1 MTYNLVKHIKLLCR
15 LMEVIS
21 MFSDFD
27 LILTNGYLVDGTG
40 KEPVKNACVAIKDG
54 KIAAVIK
61 NEEIEIK
68 DLECKV
74 IDLKGKTILP
84 GFINTHVH
92 INFNEPKY
100 INKWLYSGVTTVR
113 DMGVLNDLEIS
124 DVIEKRNTMLN
135 TNKFPR
141 IIMAG
146 KFITALGGYGGSSPV
161 GISTEEEAV
170 KKVDEL
176 LDMGCDFIKTVLED
190 GYDPS
195 TFGLPKLTKNLL
207 KAICDEA
214 HNKGALVSAHVSEA
228 KNLEIL
234 VDAGIDEAAHNVCDK
249 MSDELI
255 EKMARKNIYMVP
267 TMNLYKAFSDKYGA
281 LFYDTCV
288 DNLVRF
294 VQAGGKIAVGT
305 DFIEEDL
312 PWFELGMPL
321 YELQLLKAA
330 GLDNN
335 EIIVA
340 LTKNGSEVIGLS
352 DSLGTIEKNK
362 IADMVVVDG
371 NPLMDLK
378 CLKDIKF
385 IIKNG
390 EIVNEKFTQVQ
401 TLT

>member
-1 MTYNLVKHIKLLCR
+1 
-15 LMEVIS
+15 

-40 KEPVKNACVAIKDG
+40 GEPVKNACVTIKDG
-54 KIAAVIK
+54 KIASIIK
-61 NEEIEIK
+61 NKEIQIK
-68 DLECKV
+68 DIECEV
-74 IDLKGKTILP
+74 IDLEGKTVLP

-92 INFNEPKY
+92 INFDEPRY
-100 INKWLYSGVTTVR
+100 IRKWLYSGVTTVR
-113 DMGVLNDLEIS
+113 DMGILDTLEIS
-124 DVIEKRNTMLN
+124 DVIEKRKTILN
-135 TNKFPR
+135 TNEFPR
-141 IIMAG
+141 LIIAG
-146 KFITALGGYGGSSPV
+146 KFITALGGYGGSGPI
-161 GISTEEEAV
+161 GISTEEEAI

-176 LDMGCDFIKTVLED
+176 LDMGCDLIKTVLED

-214 HNKGALVSAHVSEA
+214 HNKGAWVSAHVSKA

-234 VDAGIDEAAHNVCDK
+234 VDAGINEAAHNVCDK
-249 MSDELI
+249 ISDELI
-255 EKMARKNIYMVP
+255 EKMVKKNIYMVP
-267 TMNLYKAFSDKYGA
+267 TMNLYKAFSDKYA
-281 LFYDTCV
+281 APFYNTCI

-294 VQAGGKIAVGT
+294 KQAGGKIAIGT

-321 YELQLLKAA
+321 YELQLLKDA

-335 EIIVA
+335 EIIIA

-352 DSLGTIEKNK
+352 DRIGTIEKNK
-362 IADMVVVDG
+362 IADIIVVNG
-371 NPLMDLK
+371 NPLMNLE
-378 CLKDIKF
+378 CLKNINL

-390 EIVNEKFTQVQ
+390 EIVKNDLVF
-401 TLT
+401 